1 MKLNVEATGK
11 MAVLAGIQLYQVANE
26 LSFIIPL
33 LIAERGITMLYIS
46 TDYVFDGTKPPYTE
60 SDLPNPLNTYGE
72 TKLKGE
78 VETLKASS
86 GDFSL
91 LNC

>member
-1 MKLNVEATGK
+1 
-11 MAVLAGIQLYQVANE
+11 
-26 LSFIIPL
+26 
-33 LIAERGITMLYIS
+33 MLYIS
-46 TDYVFDGTKPPYTE
+46 TDYVFDGTKPPYAE